1 MFWKKPQALLQ
12 SPQNGGRTFENYKA
26 ERSMKFTI
34 LPALALAALSA
45 CTETPYVE
53 NQQGVGFS
61 DYQSYSAGQL
71 AREADARRIAQANAA
86 AGISQ
91 PVVPP
96 SDRVDVSSIVSTQ
109 PPVTPTPAPVQ
120 PVTTAAATTP
130 AVPVSNGGISD
141 EQDFS
146 AVSGRE
152 TIESDAARIAANK
165 ANYQQIE
172 PTALPERPG
181 GETSSIVDFALSTTN
196 SVGESQYRRSG
207 IMADSRFQR
216 NCGKFPSQ
224 DKAQE
229 TFLASGGPKRDP
241 KGLDPDGDGFA
252 CYWDPAPFRSAK
264 MGASLAPAVVP
275 GQ

>member
-1 MFWKKPQALLQ
+1 MVVNTA
-12 SPQNGGRTFENYKA
+12 QNQKA
-26 ERSMKFTI
+26 ERYMRSML
-34 LPALALAALSA
+34 LPALALAALTA

-53 NQQGVGFS
+53 SQQGVGFN

-71 AREADARRIAQANAA
+71 AREADARRIAQSNAPF
-86 AGISQ
+86 SQ
-91 PVVPP
+91 PVAQPTE
-96 SDRVDVSSIVSTQ
+96 RVDVSSIVTTQ
-109 PPVTPTPAPVQ
+109 PPVAPVQ
-120 PVTTAAATTP
+120 PVAAATNP
-130 AVPVSNGGISD
+130 PPVVPVTNSGGMSD
-141 EQDFS
+141 EQDFN
-146 AVSGRE
+146 AVAGRE
-152 TIESDAARIAANK
+152 TIESDAARIAAAK

-196 SVGESQYRRSG
+196 SVGESIYRRSG
-207 IMADSRFQR
+207 IMADSRFER
-216 NCGKFPSQ
+216 NCAKYPSQ

-229 TFLASGGPKRDP
+229 AFLAAGGPKSNA

-252 CYWDPAPFRSAK
+252 CYWDPAPFRSAR

>member
-1 MFWKKPQALLQ
+1 M
-12 SPQNGGRTFENYKA
+12 
-26 ERSMKFTI
+26 RSM
-34 LPALALAALSA
+34 LLSAAALVALSA

-86 AGISQ
+86 AGMSQ
-91 PVVPP
+91 PMVPP
-96 SDRVDVSSIVSTQ
+96 PTERVDVSSIVTTQ
-109 PPVTPTPAPVQ
+109 PPMTPAVTPVQ
-120 PVTTAAATTP
+120 PMTAATTP
-130 AVPVSNGGISD
+130 PPVVPVSNSGGMSD
-141 EQDFS
+141 EQDFN
-146 AVSGRE
+146 AVAGRE
-152 TIESDAARIAANK
+152 TIESDAARIAAAK

-196 SVGESQYRRSG
+196 NVGESIYRRSG
-207 IMADSRFQR
+207 IMADSRFER
-216 NCGKFPSQ
+216 NCAKYPSQ

-229 TFLASGGPKRDP
+229 AFLAAGGPKTNA